1 MMSDS
6 SDKLLTRA
14 IRYISIRDRS
24 EKEIVDY
31 LSKKIDGRWKN
42 KFRKEDEEGRKDTIG
57 EVVEKLKEMGLVDDT
72 EFVRKWVGYRHRS
85 GKGPVRI
92 AMELY
97 KKGIDKTT
105 AKKFLMEIDDN
116 GWAEKATELLT
127 KRMKQWKGLDYW
139 KQKEK
144 AIRFLTYRGF
154 PLVTVRSAIDQV
166 LKER

>member
-1 MMSDS
+1 MSDS
-6 SDKLLTRA
+6 DDKLLARA

-31 LSKKIDGRWKN
+31 LGKKIDGRWKS
-42 KFRKEDEEGRKDTIG
+42 KVRKEDEEGRKDTIG
-57 EVVEKLKEMGLVDDT
+57 EVVDRLREMGLVDDN
-72 EFVRKWVGYRHRS
+72 EFARKWVGYRHRN

-97 KKGIDKTT
+97 KKGIERT
-105 AKKFLMEIDDN
+105 AVKKFLMEIDDE
-116 GWAEKATELLT
+116 GWVEKATELLV
-127 KRMKQWKGLDYW
+127 KRMKQWQGLDYW